1 MTATIERFLEKVRA
15 DPRSSLEMVD
25 LIEEILTK
33 QYLADAGNNT
43 HKPGSDDRVSE
54 IISRKDLTLKERCE
68 ALASLFLEA

>member
-1 MTATIERFLEKVRA
+1 MTAAIERFLDEVRA

-33 QYLADAGNNT
+33 QYLAGADDIT

-54 IISRKDLTLKERCE
+54 IISREDLTLKERCE
-68 ALASLFLEA
+68 ALASLLLEV

>member
-1 MTATIERFLEKVRA
+1 MTATIERFLDEVRS

-33 QYLADAGNNT
+33 QYLADADDNT

-54 IISRKDLTLKERCE
+54 IISREDLTLKERCE